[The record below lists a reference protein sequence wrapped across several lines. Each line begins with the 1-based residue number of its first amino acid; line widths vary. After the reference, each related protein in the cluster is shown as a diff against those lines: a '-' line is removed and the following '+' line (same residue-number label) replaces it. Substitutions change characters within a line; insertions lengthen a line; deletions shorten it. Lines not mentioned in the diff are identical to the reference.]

1 MSARPMKVLQV
12 IPQLETGGAERTTV
26 DIAAAVVE
34 EGGEALV
41 VSAGGRMVAE
51 LEAVGGRH
59 VTMPAAAKSPVAIA
73 RNARRMAALIARE
86 GVDIVHARSRA
97 PAWSAFRAARRT
109 GRPFVTT
116 YHGAYNEAS
125 RLKNLYNSVMARG
138 DAVIA
143 NSAYTADL
151 IAARHPFAA
160 PRIVTIH
167 RGVDLTRFAED
178 ASARGEAMRQAWGIE
193 PGRPVLVNIARLTPW
208 KGQEVLI
215 EALGRLAADASAL
228 DAVCVLAGDAQGRT
242 DYRQKLERQA
252 AALGVADRV
261 RIVGHVDDV
270 PGALAAATVGV
281 QPSIEPE
288 AFGRAAV
295 EVQAAGLPVVVADL
309 GAVRE
314 TVLAAPE
321 AGEAERTGWRVP
333 PGDATALAAALAE
346 ALAMSPAERA
356 AMGRR
361 GQMHAHANFSLSAM
375 KTKTLRVYHSLLEDR
390 VCALY

>member
-1 MSARPMKVLQV
+1 MSARPIKVLQV

-26 DIAAAVVE
+26 DIAAALAE
-34 EGGEALV
+34 AGDEALV
-41 VSAGGRMVAE
+41 VSEGGRLVPE

-59 VTMPAAAKSPVAIA
+59 VTMPAGTKSPGGLIA
-73 RNARRMAALIARE
+73 NARRLAALIRRE
-86 GVDIVHARSRA
+86 DVDIVHARSRA
-97 PAWSAFRAARRT
+97 PAWSALWAARRT
-109 GRPFVTT
+109 GRRFVTT
-116 YHGAYNEAS
+116 YHGAYNEGS

-143 NSAYTADL
+143 NSEYTAAL
-151 IAARHPFAA
+151 IAERHPFAA
-160 PRIVTIH
+160 RRIVTVH
-167 RGVDLTRFAED
+167 RGVDLSRFAED
-178 ASARGEAMRQAWGIE
+178 AGARGEALRRSWDVA
-193 PGRPVLVNIARLTPW
+193 PDRPILLNVARLTAW

-215 EALGRLAADASAL
+215 EALGRLAADAPAL
-228 DAVCVLAGDAQGRT
+228 DAVCVLAGDDQGRT
-242 DYRQKLERQA
+242 DYRDRLVRRAE
-252 AALGVADRV
+252 ALGVADRL

-270 PGALAAATVGV
+270 PGALAAASVGV

-321 AGEAERTGWRVP
+321 ADASHRTGWRVP
-333 PGDATALAAALAE
+333 PGDAAALAAAMHE
-346 ALAMSPAERA
+346 ALTLPPEERA
-356 AMGRR
+356 EIGRR
-361 GQMHAHANFSLSAM
+361 GRIHADANFSLGAM

-390 VCALY
+390 DSALY